1 MTLRFI
7 HSVISSSVP
16 IMLAALGGTF
26 TNLAG
31 KLNIAL
37 EGMMLIGSF
46 TAIYVADRSGSLLFS
61 VLVSVVVCC
70 IFALLLELAC
80 RLKANIFLSGLAINL
95 LASGLTSFLM
105 PTFLGSKGTFVSQR
119 MPTLQ
124 KIDLPVV
131 ENFPLLGKLL
141 NGYDIFVYLSF
152 LLAFLSHLL
161 IYKTPIGYQMRA
173 TGENSKIARDL
184 GIDIDRV
191 RVVAFLLSGVFTALA
206 GAALS
211 LPMKA
216 FVSGMTNNRGWIALV
231 AVILGGK
238 KISVVV
244 ISCLVFG
251 LFSFLSDYLQVISKI
266 PSELLMTIPYIS
278 TVVTMI
284 LYAYLRKYKA
294 RY

>member
-16 IMLAALGGTF
+16 IILAALGGTF

-46 TAIYVADRSGSLLFS
+46 TTIYVVHRSGNLLLS
-61 VLVSVVVCC
+61 VLISIAVCC
-70 IFALLLELAC
+70 IFALLLELSC
-80 RLKANIFLSGLAINL
+80 KLKANVFLAGLAINL

-105 PTFLGSKGTFVSQR
+105 PVLLGSKGTFVSQYV
-119 MPTLQ
+119 PTLR
-124 KIDLPVV
+124 KINLPLVQ
-131 ENFPLLGKLL
+131 NLPLLGELFS
-141 NGYDIFVYLSF
+141 GYDIFVYLSF
-152 LLAFLSHLL
+152 LLAFLCHLL
-161 IYKTPIGYQMRA
+161 IYKTPFGYQIRA
-173 TGENSKIARDL
+173 TGQDSKIARDL
-184 GIDIDRV
+184 GIDVDRV
-191 RVVAFLLSGVFTALA
+191 RAVAFLLSGVFAALA

-238 KISVVV
+238 KIPVVV
-244 ISCLVFG
+244 LSCLVFG
-251 LFSFLSDYLQVISKI
+251 LFGFLSDYLQLVSKI

-284 LYAYLRKYKA
+284 LYAYLRKYKV
-294 RY
+294 R